1 MGLLEM
7 KVEIAFCAREN
18 NDQPLDVGEPRNLV
32 SDKPISGS
40 WSKDPSWRIVHATI
54 VVSISFRIIPG

>member
-1 MGLLEM
+1 MGDISNNMMIWFMGLLEM

-40 WSKDPSWRIVHATI
+40 
-54 VVSISFRIIPG
+54 